1 MDWIA
6 WVEAYKLIMISKLWR
21 DSECARWSVWV
32 RRKMERKKRGK
43 SVPWSDWDG
52 GWALQQAALSSLLWY
67 YSLLVPKGV
76 HATLSSVFFSRFD
89 EASYKSNPSEHVVF
103 HKIFFNIK
111 INKIFLKYTIT
122 KNYKLISI
130 SPSVLENNE
139 WK

>member
-1 MDWIA
+1 MGRGIQTDHDLKIVTRFWMC
-6 WVEAYKLIMISKLWR
+6 KMIRLDEKKNGKKKEMKICTVKWLR
-21 DSECARWSVWV
+21 RW
-32 RRKMERKKRGK
+32 
-43 SVPWSDWDG
+43 
-52 GWALQQAALSSLLWY
+52 WALQQAALSSLLWY

-130 SPSVLENNE
+130 SPYVPENDK